1 MTKESAIAEAAGF
14 TTEPVAIVWTDTK
27 PEGALEFKPGVW
39 GCVMWMYARVAKDKK
54 TAVFTRET
62 IGCIGAALGLGFGRP
77 FERHSAKTEEGF
89 CSFLSNGIE
98 GAEDKAA
105 YTAIAE
111 SGRDERN
118 RKVLAEGERLM
129 KDPSVVK
136 TFLKALPEYDIR
148 EQYIVMKPLAQ
159 VRDDETVKSVI
170 FLADADQISA
180 LSILANY
187 ETGTIKE
194 RVTIATGASG
204 CQAIGAC
211 TYTEGERSRP
221 RAVIGLT
228 DITARRNVRKMLGKD
243 KLTFSVPYS
252 MFLEMEKNVP
262 GSFLESDDWK
272 ELIAL
277 E

>member
-1 MTKESAIAEAAGF
+1 MPIQSAIAKAAGF
-14 TTEPVAIVWTDTK
+14 STEPVAIVWTDAK

-77 FERHSAKTEEGF
+77 FERHAAKTKEGF
-89 CSFLSNGIE
+89 CSFLSNGIA
-98 GAEDKAA
+98 GAGDKAA

-111 SGRDERN
+111 SGRDARN
-118 RKVLAEGERLM
+118 KKILAEGERLM
-129 KDPSVVK
+129 KDPSVVR
-136 TFLKALPEYDIR
+136 TFLLALPEYDIK
-148 EQYIVMKPLAQ
+148 EKYIVMKPLSQ
-159 VRDDETVKSVI
+159 VSDDETVKSVI
-170 FLADADQISA
+170 FLANADQISA

-194 RVTIATGASG
+194 RVTIAAGASG

-211 TYTEGERSRP
+211 VYAEGEGSRP

-272 ELIAL
+272 ELIAS

>member
-1 MTKESAIAEAAGF
+1 MTRKSAIAEAAGF

-27 PEGALEFKPGVW
+27 PEGALEFRPGVW

-77 FERHSAKTEEGF
+77 FERHAAKTEEGF
-89 CSFLSNGIE
+89 CSFLSNGIV
-98 GAEDKAA
+98 GARDKAA

-129 KDPSVVK
+129 KDPTVVK

-148 EQYIVMKPLAQ
+148 EQYIVMKPLSE

-194 RVTIATGASG
+194 RVTIAAGASG

-211 TYTEGERSRP
+211 TYAEGEGSRP

-262 GSFLESDDWK
+262 GSFLESDDRK
-272 ELIAL
+272 ELIAA

>member
-1 MTKESAIAEAAGF
+1 MTVQSAIAQAAGF
-14 TTEPVAIVWTDTK
+14 TTEPVAIIWTDTK

-77 FERHSAKTEEGF
+77 FERHAAKTEEGF
-89 CSFLSNGIE
+89 CSFLSNGIA
-98 GAEDKAA
+98 GAQDRKAYA
-105 YTAIAE
+105 AIAGA
-111 SGRDERN
+111 GRDARN
-118 RKVLAEGERLM
+118 KKVLAEGERLM
-129 KDPSVVK
+129 KNPSVAR
-136 TFLKALPEYDIR
+136 TFLRALPGYNVKEK
-148 EQYIVMKPLAQ
+148 YIVMKPLSQ
-159 VRDDETVKSVI
+159 VHEGETVKSVI

-194 RVTIATGASG
+194 RVTIAAGASG

-211 TYTEGERSRP
+211 TYAEGEGSRP

-262 GSFLESDDWK
+262 GSFLESDEWK
-272 ELIAL
+272 ELRATD
-277 E
+277 

>member
-1 MTKESAIAEAAGF
+1 MTRKSAIAEAAGF

-27 PEGALEFKPGVW
+27 PEGDLEFKPGVW
-39 GCVMWMYARVAKDKK
+39 GCVMWMYARVAKDQK

-77 FERHSAKTEEGF
+77 FERHAAKTEEGF

-118 RKVLAEGERLM
+118 RNVLAEGERLM

-136 TFLKALPEYDIR
+136 TFLKALPEYDIK
-148 EQYIVMKPLAQ
+148 EKYIVMKPFSQ
-159 VRDDETVKSVI
+159 VRDDEVVKSVI

-180 LSILANY
+180 LAILANY

-194 RVTIATGASG
+194 RVTIAAGASG

-211 TYTEGERSRP
+211 VYAEGEGSRP

-272 ELIAL
+272 ELIAGD
-277 E
+277 

>member
-1 MTKESAIAEAAGF
+1 MTVQSAIATAAGLS
-14 TTEPVAIVWTDTK
+14 TEPVAIVWTDTK

-39 GCVMWMYARVAKDKK
+39 GCVMWMYARVARDKK

-77 FERHSAKTEEGF
+77 FERHSAKSEEGF

-98 GAEDKAA
+98 GARDKAA
-105 YTAIAE
+105 YTAVAE

-118 RKVLAEGERLM
+118 RKVLARGERLL
-129 KDPSVVK
+129 KSPEVAK
-136 TFLKALPEYDIR
+136 AFLTALPAYDIR
-148 EQYIVMKPLAQ
+148 EQYIVMKPLSEVGDNEA
-159 VRDDETVKSVI
+159 VKSVV

-187 ETGTIKE
+187 ETGTITE
-194 RVTIATGASG
+194 RVTVAAGASG

-211 TYTEGERSRP
+211 VYAEGEDSLP

-262 GSFLESDDWK
+262 GSFLESDEWK
-272 ELIAL
+272 ELIAS

>member
-1 MTKESAIAEAAGF
+1 MTRKSAIAKAAGF

-39 GCVMWMYARVAKDKK
+39 GCVMWMYARVAKDQK

-77 FERHSAKTEEGF
+77 FERHAAKTEEGF

-194 RVTIATGASG
+194 RVTIAAGASG

-211 TYTEGERSRP
+211 TYAEGEGSHP

-272 ELIAL
+272 ELIAS

>member
-1 MTKESAIAEAAGF
+1 MAIGSAIEKAAGF
-14 TTEPVAIVWTDTK
+14 TTEPVAIIWTDTK

-77 FERHSAKTEEGF
+77 FERHAAKTEEGF
-89 CSFLSNGIE
+89 CSFLSNGIA
-98 GAEDKAA
+98 GAQDRKG

-111 SGRDERN
+111 AGRDARN
-118 RKVLAEGERLM
+118 KKVLAEGERLM
-129 KDPSVVK
+129 KNPSVAR
-136 TFLKALPEYDIR
+136 TFLKALPEYDIN
-148 EQYIVMKPLAQ
+148 EKYIVMKPLSQ
-159 VRDDETVKSVI
+159 VQEGETVKSVI

-194 RVTIATGASG
+194 RVTIAAGASG

-211 TYTEGERSRP
+211 TYAEGEGARP

-228 DITARRNVRKMLGKD
+228 DITARRNVRKTLGKD
-243 KLTFSVPYS
+243 KLTFSVPYG
-252 MFLEMEKNVP
+252 MFVEMEKNVP
-262 GSFLESDDWK
+262 GSFLELDDWK
-272 ELIAL
+272 ELRATD
-277 E
+277 

>member
-1 MTKESAIAEAAGF
+1 MTQDSAIAQAAGF
-14 TTEPVAIVWTDTK
+14 STEPVAIVWTDIK

-98 GAEDKAA
+98 GARDRAA

-118 RKVLAEGERLM
+118 RNVLARGERLM
-129 KDPSVVK
+129 KDPAVVR
-136 TFLKALPEYDIR
+136 TFLAALPEYDIK
-148 EQYIVMKPLAQ
+148 EQYIVMKPLSQ
-159 VRDDETVKSVI
+159 VGENETVKSVI

-187 ETGTIKE
+187 ETGTITE
-194 RVTIATGASG
+194 RVTIAAGASG

-211 TYTEGERSRP
+211 TYAEGEGSRP

-262 GSFLESDDWK
+262 GSFIQSDEWK
-272 ELIAL
+272 ELIAS